1 MTPRCSRVPLLK
13 SPKPAAGFTLIEVL
27 VAVLVLSLG
36 VLGAAG
42 MQVASLRANR
52 EARSQEVG
60 TRMAME
66 LAELIR
72 ANHILAAGT
81 TTATN
86 PYLLSFSG
94 TAPSNSSTC
103 FTASGCSTT
112 LDIAK
117 RDVDDWTQRAAALLP
132 GIVVRVCYDAAPF
145 DGSGLPEWSCDG
157 NGNTLQIKIGWTRA
171 NLDSSTNSL
180 DQATTPAV
188 VLPVTP
194 RGA

>member
-1 MTPRCSRVPLLK
+1 MTPCCFRVPPK
-13 SPKPAAGFTLIEVL
+13 SPVPTAGFTLIEVL

-52 EARSQEVG
+52 EARAQEVG
-60 TRMAME
+60 TRLAME

-81 TTATN
+81 ATATN

-103 FTASGCSTT
+103 FTASACSST

-117 RDVDDWTQRAAALLP
+117 RDVDDWALRAAGALP

-145 DGSGLPEWSCDG
+145 DAGGLPEWSCDG
-157 NGNTLQIKIGWTRA
+157 AGNTIQIKIGWTRA
-171 NLDSSTNSL
+171 NLDRSTNSL

-194 RGA
+194 RKA

>member
-1 MTPRCSRVPLLK
+1 MTPCCSRVP
-13 SPKPAAGFTLIEVL
+13 PKPPRQAAGFTLIEVL

-60 TRMAME
+60 TRLAME

-81 TTATN
+81 TSTTN

-94 TAPSNSSTC
+94 TAPSNSATC
-103 FTASGCSTT
+103 FTASGCSST

-117 RDVDDWTQRAAALLP
+117 RDVDDWTQRAAAQLP

-145 DGSGLPEWSCDG
+145 DASGLPEWSCDG
-157 NGNTLQIKIGWTRA
+157 SGDTLQIKIGWTRA
-171 NLDSSTNSL
+171 NLDRSTNGL

-194 RGA
+194 RKA

>member
-1 MTPRCSRVPLLK
+1 MTPSCSRVPPK
-13 SPKPAAGFTLIEVL
+13 SPKPAGGFTLIEVL

-52 EARSQEVG
+52 EARAQEVG
-60 TRMAME
+60 TRLAME

-94 TAPSNSSTC
+94 TAPSNSMTC
-103 FTASGCSTT
+103 FTASGCSST

-117 RDVDDWTQRAAALLP
+117 RDVDDWALRAADALP

-145 DGSGLPEWSCDG
+145 DAGGTPEWSCDG
-157 NGNTLQIKIGWTRA
+157 TGNTMQIKIGWTRA
-171 NLDSSTNSL
+171 NLDRSTNAL

-194 RGA
+194 RKA